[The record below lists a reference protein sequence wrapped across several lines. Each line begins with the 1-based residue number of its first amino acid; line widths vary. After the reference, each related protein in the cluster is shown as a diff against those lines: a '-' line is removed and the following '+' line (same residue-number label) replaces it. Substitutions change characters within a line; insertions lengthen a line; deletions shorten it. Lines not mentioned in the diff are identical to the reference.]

1 MESLDKSLSRK
12 NNEQNYSRNSCY
24 MDKAKYLTRKT
35 SPRRKDK
42 GRAIIAS
49 EAFSLRV
56 LIL

>member
-1 MESLDKSLSRK
+1 
-12 NNEQNYSRNSCY
+12 

-35 SPRRKDK
+35 YLRRKHK

-49 EAFSLRV
+49 EAFSLRL